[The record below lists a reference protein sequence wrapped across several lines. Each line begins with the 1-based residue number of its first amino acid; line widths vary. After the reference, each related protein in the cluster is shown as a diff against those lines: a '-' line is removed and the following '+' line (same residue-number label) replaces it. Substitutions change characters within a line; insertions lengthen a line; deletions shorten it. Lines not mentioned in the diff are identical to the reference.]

1 MLPRVHIEFRLPKE
15 RLSFKFLIDYTPLI
29 LELGAATP
37 SPAASADEL
46 TARKEGG
53 GVGGGGPLSSRGEA
67 SSSPWLEGASDA
79 SSAE

>member
-1 MLPRVHIEFRLPKE
+1 MSGSGAAEAGIF
-15 RLSFKFLIDYTPLI
+15 YTPLK

-37 SPAASADEL
+37 SSAASADEL